1 MKPKIIDQKTQENL
15 LKRIESLAK
24 SYAPDWRP
32 DFDQPD
38 FASALSLI
46 FKDMYLEQI
55 ERLNRLPQKQRRDIV
70 NLLDPSLIR
79 PSASK
84 GFVSF
89 MLNESAV
96 QGHFIDSGFQLLAEG
111 PDETE
116 VYFETTK
123 PLYIS
128 DARIEKCFVYTHEN
142 GWLSAHTPQS
152 NGVEFPLF
160 EIDPS
165 HNINTAGM
173 TLDDSNWLNL
183 RPGMRLLIDF
193 ETSHEMDT
201 RRLMEGL
208 SNSAKAQ
215 FTANSGEEAFLL
227 SADLIDNRICIEV
240 PKGKHINGQIHCQ
253 FLDLTYFRDI
263 DVTGL
268 VLHIQTEHLAP
279 QGLLYNDIPL
289 EVSKKHRAIL
299 PFGDAFNVFDV
310 FMIGE
315 DELFTKPGAEVT
327 LEFKVKTFLKTIE
340 QVGEAPLVK
349 WRNIMHESELRE
361 PEEKRIRIESITWEY
376 WNGTGWTPLQMNP
389 EAYTI
394 PEEGMWPVTFICP
407 QDIQKAIFG
416 PMECAYIRARIKKVE
431 NAFAPLGETAVPM
444 FSKVNVHID
453 TSQQSQQCLA
463 KPQALI
469 LKSNLETNRLEYK
482 DLENPE
488 IELLPPPDTG
498 LFKAVYIALSKP
510 LSKGP
515 IRFEISPVF
524 TDKSDEKALFK
535 MQYYGCKSGR
545 EGWYDMR
552 HEDETDGF
560 TMNGL
565 ISFMAPETMK
575 ETRRFNAQSYWLR
588 IIPIGTENGMHS
600 PQNYSRNIN
609 LRMNGIEITQQE
621 TLDAEYFSTAAI
633 QPGITLRLSRAPILK
648 AQVWVN
654 ELGSI
659 SDAQA
664 TSYKNAHPNAI
675 RIEKDKSGEHTGI
688 WIRWQEVRSFSDNH
702 PSKRIFTLDA
712 KEGIITFGD
721 GKHGKIPHSDLPEF
735 IEVDYALGGG
745 TNGNVGPLQINK
757 AISGIPFLESVYNGS
772 PTWGGLDG
780 EWTQT
785 AEKRISQYIRHRN
798 IALSTADIT
807 AIIMADIRDIYDVR
821 VTAQQGRLSISI
833 MPDTYPYQ
841 TSHFFEIKSRV
852 KSVLET
858 ALSHTVYEQQ
868 RYEVIPPVH
877 IAYSINMDVNVTT
890 ASDYIKALSAWH
902 DRLDAYFH
910 PLRGGVL
917 ENGWSIGTLPDHTKV
932 LTDLGHMMEGS
943 ERIENIMIQR
953 HIILGQKK
961 IPLTHKHILDQ
972 IDLKHAIPVSGD
984 HDIRIRISGK

>member
-15 LKRIESLAK
+15 LDRIESLAK

-32 DFDQPD
+32 NFDQPD

-46 FKDMYLEQI
+46 FRDMYLEQI

-79 PSASK
+79 PRASR
-84 GFVSF
+84 GYISF
-89 MLNESAV
+89 LLNESAT

-111 PDETE
+111 PDERE

-128 DARIEKCFVYTHEN
+128 DARIAKCFVYTHEN
-142 GWLSAHTPQS
+142 GWLSAHTPES
-152 NGVEFPLF
+152 GGVDFPLF
-160 EIDPS
+160 EIDPAL
-165 HNINTAGM
+165 NINEAGM
-173 TLDDSNWLNL
+173 TLDDPNWLNL
-183 RPGMRLLIDF
+183 RPDMRLYIAF
-193 ETSHEMDT
+193 ETTHEMDT
-201 RRLMEGL
+201 RRLLEGL
-208 SNSAKAQ
+208 INTSKAR
-215 FTANSGEEAFLL
+215 FTANSGEDAFPLNAQL
-227 SADLIDNRICIEV
+227 HENMICLEV
-240 PKGKHINGQIHCQ
+240 PKGHHVSGQVHCQ

-263 DVTGL
+263 TLSGL
-268 VLHIQTEHLAP
+268 QFHIQTENMSP

-315 DELFTKPGAEVT
+315 DELFTKPGAQVT
-327 LEFKVKTFLKTIE
+327 LDFKVKTFLKTIE

-361 PEEKRIRIESITWEY
+361 PEEKRIRIENITWEY

-394 PEEGMWPVTFICP
+394 PEEGLWQVHFICP
-407 QDIQKAIFG
+407 KDIQKAIFG
-416 PMECAYIRARIKKVE
+416 PMECAYIRARITKVE

-444 FSKVNVHID
+444 FSKVHAHID
-453 TSQQSQQCLA
+453 TIVQSAPCIA
-463 KPQALI
+463 RPQALI
-469 LKSNLETNRLEYK
+469 RQSNLETKRFEHK
-482 DLENPE
+482 
-488 IELLPPPDTG
+488 ELAHAEVELVPPPDTG
-498 LFKAVYIALSKP
+498 LFKAIYIALTKP

-524 TDKSDEKALFK
+524 TDKSEEKALFK
-535 MQYYGCKSGR
+535 MQYYGQKSGR
-545 EGWYDMR
+545 RGWYDMR

-565 ISFMAPETMK
+565 ISIMAPEAMLK
-575 ETRRFNAQSYWLR
+575 AQRFNTHNYWLR
-588 IIPIGTENGMHS
+588 IIPIGTENGMHL
-600 PQNYSRNIN
+600 PQNYGRNIS
-609 LRMNGIEITQQE
+609 LRMNGMEITQQE

-633 QPGITLRLSRAPILK
+633 QPSITLHLSRAPILK

-659 SDAQA
+659 SEAQA
-664 TSYKNAHPNAI
+664 ETYKKTHPGAI

-688 WIRWQEVRSFSDNH
+688 WVQWQQVRSFFDDH

-712 KEGIITFGD
+712 AKGIITFGD

-735 IEVDYALGGG
+735 IEVNYALGGG
-745 TNGNVGPLQINK
+745 TNGNVESMQINK
-757 AISGIPFLESVYNGS
+757 AISGIPFLEGVYNGS

-785 AEKRISQYIRHRN
+785 AENRISQYIRHRN
-798 IALSTADIT
+798 IALSASDIKAIIT
-807 AIIMADIRDIYDVR
+807 AGIRDVNDVC
-821 VTAQQGRLSISI
+821 VTAHQGDLAISI
-833 MPDTYPYQ
+833 LPDTYPYQ
-841 TSHFFEIKSRV
+841 TSHFFEIKNRV
-852 KSVLET
+852 QEVLET
-858 ALSHTVYEQQ
+858 ALSHTVYAQK
-868 RYEVIPPVH
+868 RYKVTPPVH
-877 IAYSINMDVNVTT
+877 IAYSITMDVNVTS
-890 ASDYIKALSAWH
+890 AGDYIKALSAWH
-902 DRLDAYFH
+902 DKLDAYFH
-910 PLRGGVL
+910 PLRGGIL
-917 ENGWSIGTLPDHTKV
+917 EKGWSIGNLPDHTKV
-932 LTDLGHMMEGS
+932 MTDLGHMMEGS

-953 HIILGQKK
+953 HILWGQKK
-961 IPLTHKHILDQ
+961 LPLTHKQNLDQ

-984 HDIRIRISGK
+984 HDIRIRISGT